1 MITDSWS
8 EWSANG
14 RTCGDLAGQYTCC
27 RWNGMSAVDLLVVVR
42 DLFHRI
48 NYFSVDSFDWFSDHA
63 LISFSLR
70 VQMKNEIIILKSWKR
85 ITKSFQDWN
94 YDNKFK
100 FKKALVSDEIQ
111 SLRSDFSRT
120 AYDNVNEAT
129 DKLTEIIQLA
139 LQRVLPKRHHKNVP
153 PKCQRHTK
161 R

>member
-1 MITDSWS
+1 
-8 EWSANG
+8 
-14 RTCGDLAGQYTCC
+14 
-27 RWNGMSAVDLLVVVR
+27 
-42 DLFHRI
+42 
-48 NYFSVDSFDWFSDHA
+48 
-63 LISFSLR
+63 
-70 VQMKNEIIILKSWKR
+70 MKNEIIILKSWKR

-100 FKKALVSDEIQ
+100 FKKALVSDEIK

-139 LQRVLPKRHHKNVP
+139 LQRVFPKRHHKNVP

-161 R
+161 RETFFPAYQLAKRALRRPRGNSNG